1 MSASGWRDGG
11 WNAHWRL
18 SNGPGG
24 GHQGL
29 DKGVGGDCG
38 ERGALE
44 DGRLRAW
51 AEDVGFEGRM
61 VLFSSVLCPGPTI
74 CLRLPLPLLGAHWTP
89 QSLKNLTR
97 VI

>member
-1 MSASGWRDGG
+1 MECT
-11 WNAHWRL
+11 HWRL

-51 AEDVGFEGRM
+51 AEDVGFEGEDGA
-61 VLFSSVLCPGPTI
+61 VLLCP
-74 CLRLPLPLLGAHWTP
+74 LSSLLDP
-89 QSLKNLTR
+89 QF
-97 VI
+97 V